1 MAVKELNA
9 KEQHYADT
17 ILEAEKVVSDAKE
30 DMSLIAW
37 KITEKHNKYGQ
48 YFLVD
53 LTFSYETPKEI
64 MENAASSKESEPEDQ
79 HEGIEYSVDGEGN
92 VAVSNEQEDDE

>member
-17 ILEAEKVVSDAKE
+17 NEEAEDIVKEAKE
-30 DMSLIAW
+30 EISLTSW
-37 KITEKHNKYGQ
+37 RITEKHNKYGT

-53 LTFSYETPKEI
+53 LTFSYNTPKEI
-64 MENAASSKESEPEDQ
+64 MESAQNNPPEEPKEKGMEYEVNNDGTVELNKED
-79 HEGIEYSVDGEGN
+79 EE
-92 VAVSNEQEDDE
+92 